1 MSLDTM
7 HDLMIAELKDLYSAE
22 TQIVKA
28 LPKIAGGATTAS
40 LRTAFLNHLEETK
53 EHIAR
58 LDTIFGILDVSPRGK
73 KCKGMEGLLE
83 EGGEMLEEDGHDIV
97 RDAGIIASAQRV
109 EHYEMAAYR
118 STLAFAT
125 LMGHTEIAELLEMTL
140 TEEKA
145 ADALLSQIAEE
156 DVNSA
161 APAMDEEDSGEDDA
175 DDDAPTR
182 AKKPATRASASAA
195 SKGAAAK
202 SGPRRR

>member
-145 ADALLSQIAEE
+145 ADALLSHIAEE

-161 APAMDEEDSGEDDA
+161 APAMDEEESGEDD
-175 DDDAPTR
+175 DVPTR
-182 AKKPATRASASAA
+182 AKKRATRASASAA
-195 SKGAAAK
+195 SIGAAAK
-202 SGPRRR
+202 AGPRRR

>member
-7 HDLMIAELKDLYSAE
+7 HDLMIAELRDLYSAE

-28 LPKIAGGATTAS
+28 LPKMAEGAVTAS
-40 LRTAFLNHLEETK
+40 LRTAFENHLEETK

-58 LDTIFGILDVSPRGK
+58 LDTIFGLLDVSPRGK

-83 EGGEMLEEDGHDIV
+83 EGGEMLEEDGNDIV

-109 EHYEMAAYR
+109 EHYEMAAYG

-140 TEEKA
+140 NEEKA
-145 ADALLSQIAEE
+145 ADAMLSHIAEE
-156 DVNSA
+156 EVNSA
-161 APAMDEEDSGEDDA
+161 APGMDESDSDEDDA
-175 DDDAPTR
+175 EDDDATPT
-182 AKKPATRASASAA
+182 KKPAARPAVTTSAKSASPKTA
-195 SKGAAAK
+195 
-202 SGPRRR
+202 PRRR